1 MTPNPDLQRLAD
13 TSAAA
18 RPAALWDW
26 LADVTRPQPYDRET
40 PIRSDLLAHAAA
52 LNPNG
57 PVWLKARTRLDA
69 LAPAL
74 DWMAVEGRSFGRIAA
89 DTVTGRGPFPPGLLD
104 ALDPDAWS
112 AWHQRL
118 TTEMQATEPDKL
130 ESPEAV
136 QAWHRRG
143 AKIIGK
149 WAADG
154 VLATVLRVEA
164 DRLPGLVESGQ
175 PYEPALSPLLQDWY
189 AHAPRRV
196 GPKPQAH
203 PQPILWLP
211 RQRQPEGAGVI
222 QVQTTSGS
230 QIGLLCPPGLEQ
242 MAPAQVLPQQWW
254 HLGQPPTG
262 GHGAALG
269 LGFED
274 SRLVILRREVERNV
288 LDPFRL
294 HGWSAEIERGS
305 DREDCIEI
313 AAWRGAV
320 ATRIAVLYIST
331 TSNARSQ
338 KLSKEVERIFFH
350 GEPYMLDS
358 FARSVTIPV
367 QPLRDFFPFLVDLN
381 KQVEPD
387 CSIADISRR
396 PPKDLHLTSENPLDA
411 VLARLQQFTSPT
423 LARKLVE
430 RRAEEKSKS
439 LSIETIASKANG
451 IAYAMR
457 GALDYIV
464 PTPRD
469 ALNRRVVSLYYG
481 AMALAQAE
489 MLALPLGPTDLDQ
502 VEAMTTRGHGLFA
515 LPMPQGGFADLH
527 VGVLKSGFFGE
538 WMKFLRHDTSGYPQK
553 RPKKEADLEG
563 VAANMYCSLQDLFAS
578 MPEIDDLFGEV
589 FDGPPGWISVAYDP
603 HANGE
608 TSASNTTA
616 RMVGSTYAQF
626 IARSG
631 KVPVDRLKSAGWP
644 IAEVQQ
650 VDDYKGTGTVFRGRV
665 DHAGHD
671 LWWDVLPT
679 FTSPFDNS
687 IALLLFPTVG
697 GLWRYR
703 TIAVMTLYAL
713 SIMVRYMPSAW
724 RRIEGG
730 DEDQYLALVRASLAV
745 WERVLPEYFLASIAG
760 ETVRTSQPGRF
771 LA

>member
-13 TSAAA
+13 MSAAD

-26 LADVTRPQPYDRET
+26 LAAANRPRTCDREPPT
-40 PIRSDLLAHAAA
+40 RSDLLAHAAA

-57 PVWLKARTRLDA
+57 PVWRKAQTRLDA

-89 DTVTGRGPFPPGLLD
+89 DTVTGRGPFPPGLID
-104 ALDPDAWS
+104 ALDPDARA

-118 TTEMQATEPDKL
+118 TAAMQEETKL
-130 ESPEAV
+130 KTIEAI

-143 AKIIGK
+143 GKIIGEG
-149 WAADG
+149 AADG

-164 DRLPGLVESGQ
+164 DRLPGLVESGE
-175 PYEPALSPLLQDWY
+175 PYESALSPLLQDWY
-189 AHAPRRV
+189 AP
-196 GPKPQAH
+196 AH
-203 PQPILWLP
+203 PPPSLWLP
-211 RQRQPEGAGVI
+211 REQQPEGA
-222 QVQTTSGS
+222 VQTAHGS
-230 QIGLLCPPGLEQ
+230 QMELLGL
-242 MAPAQVLPQQWW
+242 
-254 HLGQPPTG
+254 PPTG
-262 GHGAALG
+262 GPGAALG
-269 LGFED
+269 LGFEN
-274 SRLVILRREVERNV
+274 SRPVILRREVKCNV

-313 AAWRGAV
+313 AARRGAV
-320 ATRIAVLYIST
+320 ATRIAVLDSSAT
-331 TSNARSQ
+331 ANARCQ
-338 KLSKEVERIFFH
+338 ELSKEVDRIFFH

-387 CSIADISRR
+387 CSISDISRR
-396 PPKDLHLTSENPLDA
+396 PPKVLHLTSENPLDA
-411 VLARLQQFTSPT
+411 VLARLQQFTSPR
-423 LARKLVE
+423 LAHRLVE
-430 RRAEEKSKS
+430 RRAEAKSKS
-439 LSIETIASKANG
+439 LSIETIGSKANG
-451 IAYAMR
+451 IAYVTR
-457 GALDYIV
+457 GALDYIA

-469 ALNRRVVSLYYG
+469 ALQLNRRIVGLYYG

-489 MLALPLGPTDLDQ
+489 MLASPLGPTDLDQ

-515 LPMPQGGFADLH
+515 LSIPQGGFADLH

-538 WMKFLRHDTSGYPQK
+538 WMKFLGHDTSGYPQK
-553 RPKKEADLEG
+553 RPKKEADLKE
-563 VAANMYCSLQDLFAS
+563 VPTDMKCSLRDLFAS

-589 FDGPPGWISVAYDP
+589 FRGPPGWVSVAYDP

-608 TSASNTTA
+608 TSASNATA
-616 RMVGSTYAQF
+616 RKVGSTYAQF
-626 IARSG
+626 IDRSG
-631 KVPVDRLKSAGWP
+631 RVPVDRLKGAGWP
-644 IAEVQQ
+644 IAEIQQ
-650 VDDYKGTGTVFRGRV
+650 VDAHSSTGTAFRGRV

-687 IALLLFPTVG
+687 IALLLFPTVS
-697 GLWRYR
+697 GLRRYR
-703 TIAVMTLYAL
+703 TIAVATLYAL

-745 WERVLPEYFLASIAG
+745 WERVLPEYFLESIAG
-760 ETVRTSQPGRF
+760 ETVRTSQPGSF
-771 LA
+771 PA